1 MLSERTRQLL
11 FSYVKIRKNIHNLLL
26 DTELT
31 RAEYYVLL
39 YLREQSILRNDVT
52 MDPTVKAADISEL
65 LGISRPAVTKLLNAL
80 EKKEF
85 IKRYISAVD
94 KRSSAIELTASG
106 LNAYQKANT
115 NIYLLSDKLAIDLGM
130 EETKKFVQLLEKISG
145 IYETLLNEKNK
156 VQNKNVKSIHV

>member
-106 LNAYQKANT
+106 LSAYQKANT
-115 NIYLLSDKLAIDLGM
+115 NIYLISDKLAIDLGM